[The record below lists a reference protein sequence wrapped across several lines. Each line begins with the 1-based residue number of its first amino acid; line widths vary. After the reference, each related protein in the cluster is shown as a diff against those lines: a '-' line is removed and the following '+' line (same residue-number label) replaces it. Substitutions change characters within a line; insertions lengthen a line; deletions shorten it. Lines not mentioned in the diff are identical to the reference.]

1 MICCCIYLWH
11 HSGKVYEALSKSG
24 CLVHPSQRTLRD
36 YSLAVK
42 AEVGFADGQLMMA
55 ANKIEEWEQ
64 LVVIL
69 LEEMYIQEDLEYEKH
84 STTLIGLKN

>member
-1 MICCCIYLWH
+1 M
-11 HSGKVYEALSKSG
+11 YEALSKSG

-69 LEEMYIQEDLEYEKH
+69 LEEMYIKELREINNHLLAFEQSLNEKSALLQEL
-84 STTLIGLKN
+84 S